1 MNTTTK
7 KLLKT
12 CTINAE
18 LGTSCYGSPQ
28 PQLTVLTP
36 KGTPFRQLKAALLS
50 LAAEAELATPG
61 SERWIVQIDDAGN
74 ELGYVYVELSEG
86 SDAEAKRGL
95 ALLKR
100 IAG

>member
-1 MNTTTK
+1 MNTTTT

-12 CTINAE
+12 CTITAE
-18 LGTSCYGSPQ
+18 LGTSRYGSPQ
-28 PQLTVLTP
+28 PQLTVRTP
-36 KGTPFRQLKAALLS
+36 KGTHWRQLRAVLFT
-50 LAAEAELATPG
+50 LAAEAELATPA
-61 SERWIVQIDDAGN
+61 SEHWIVQIDDAGN
-74 ELGYVYVELSEG
+74 EVGYVYIELSGG